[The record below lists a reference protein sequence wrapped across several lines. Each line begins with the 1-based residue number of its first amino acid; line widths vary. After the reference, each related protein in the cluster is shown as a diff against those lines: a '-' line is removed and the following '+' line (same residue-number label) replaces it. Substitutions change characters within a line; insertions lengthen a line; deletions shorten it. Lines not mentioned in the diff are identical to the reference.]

1 MGHTGAMDAE
11 TLSPF
16 ALCAAARAPMVRSRS
31 MALTRAAAYEGRG
44 TTCCRPS
51 GYEGLGEV
59 CLRANCTSQGVTL
72 DFEEKPHTLVQVA
85 LPLWC

>member
-31 MALTRAAAYEGRG
+31 MA
-44 TTCCRPS
+44 S